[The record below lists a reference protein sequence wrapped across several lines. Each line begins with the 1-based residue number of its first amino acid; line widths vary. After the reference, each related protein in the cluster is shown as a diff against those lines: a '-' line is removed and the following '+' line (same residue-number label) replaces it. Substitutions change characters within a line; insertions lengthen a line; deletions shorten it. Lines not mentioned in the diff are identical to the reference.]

1 MFRITED
8 SIDLTELIRFVT
20 REEVG
25 GVATFVG
32 TVRVENAGKR
42 VVAVEY
48 QAYSPMA
55 EKVMVRIG
63 REVRHGFGSPFVAIV
78 HRVGRLGVGE
88 ASVAIAAGAAHR
100 REALGAVAYAI
111 ERVKQEVPIWK
122 REFYEDG
129 SEWLE
134 PAPAGARAE
143 DKK

>member
-55 EKVMVRIG
+55 EKVMAQIG

-88 ASVAIAAGAAHR
+88 ASVAIAAGAAPR
-100 REALGAVAYAI
+100 PESPGGRARSLPGGQQVPPP
-111 ERVKQEVPIWK
+111 VKRGVS
-122 REFYEDG
+122 RG
-129 SEWLE
+129 GLV
-134 PAPAGARAE
+134 
-143 DKK
+143 

>member
-55 EKVMVRIG
+55 EKVMAQIG

-88 ASVAIAAGAAHR
+88 ASGAIAAGR
-100 REALGAVAYAI
+100 RRRRGAPGALGVG
-111 ERVKQEVPIWK
+111 R
-122 REFYEDG
+122 RR
-129 SEWLE
+129 
-134 PAPAGARAE
+134 GARELAPSVAGC
-143 DKK
+143 